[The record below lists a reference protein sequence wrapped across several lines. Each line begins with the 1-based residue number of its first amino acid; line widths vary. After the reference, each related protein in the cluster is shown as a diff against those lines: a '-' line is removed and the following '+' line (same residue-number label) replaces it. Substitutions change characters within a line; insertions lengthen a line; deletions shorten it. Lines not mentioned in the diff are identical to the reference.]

1 MIQRTWNLQIEPGAT
16 NPTWDRRA
24 IPMALGRISRY
35 FNVTFPQVTRNPWM
49 RVVMTRRHPNKSWA
63 AWTTG
68 RTIYIP
74 QGFRYQSL
82 DQLVFIL
89 VHEFGHVFGGSSHG
103 KSGDVMED
111 KIRDVYRNFTQ
122 NDYWWFRS
130 LPQKPIKAWTEPN
143 HWRPQQQ
150 IEDRMFMALLAEE
163 WQCTVDQL
171 CDYAHGSV
179 GAPNITCGH
188 GSWLD
193 RIRGMMTKTT
203 ILEVE

>member
-1 MIQRTWNLQIEPGAT
+1 MTQRTWNLQIEPNAT

-35 FNVTFPQVTRNPWM
+35 FAVTFPQVARNPWM
-49 RVVMTRRHPNKSWA
+49 RVVMTSRHPNKSWA

-122 NDYWWFRS
+122 NDYRWFRS
-130 LPQKPIKAWTEPN
+130 LGIRPATQVPRAYDEPGYWYPKATMELIADSFEQWMTPL
-143 HWRPQQQ
+143 R
-150 IEDRMFMALLAEE
+150 
-163 WQCTVDQL
+163 
-171 CDYAHGSV
+171 
-179 GAPNITCGH
+179 CGH
-188 GSWLD
+188 GSWPD
-193 RIRGMMTKTT
+193 RIRGMMTRTE
-203 ILEVE
+203 IMRVEV

>member
-1 MIQRTWNLQIEPGAT
+1 MTQRTWNLQIEPNAT

-35 FNVTFPQVTRNPWM
+35 FNVAFPQVARNPWM
-49 RVVMTRRHPNKSWA
+49 RVVMTRRHPNKLWA

-103 KSGDVMED
+103 KVGDVMED

-122 NDYWWFRS
+122 RDYWWFRS
-130 LPQKPIKAWTEPN
+130 LPQKPVKAWHEPN
-143 HWRPQQQ
+143 YWRPKPTA
-150 IEDRMFMALLAEE
+150 ELMADSFEQWMMPL
-163 WQCTVDQL
+163 
-171 CDYAHGSV
+171 
-179 GAPNITCGH
+179 TCGH
-188 GSWLD
+188 GNWLES
-193 RIRGMMTKTT
+193 IRGMMTRTET
-203 ILEVE
+203 MRVDI

>member
-89 VHEFGHVFGGSSHG
+89 VHEFGHVFGGKDHG
-103 KSGDVMED
+103 KAGDVMED

-122 NDYWWFRS
+122 RDYWWFRS
-130 LPQKPIKAWTEPN
+130 LPQKPVKAWHEPN
-143 HWRPQQQ
+143 HWRPFALYDWQALQ
-150 IEDRMFMALLAEE
+150 IKK
-163 WQCTVDQL
+163 QL
-171 CDYAHGSV
+171 DN
-179 GAPNITCGH
+179 PLTCGH

-193 RIRGMMTKTT
+193 RIRGMMTRTE
-203 ILEVE
+203 IMRVEV